1 MTNRAKVYAKIA
13 LIWIVAL
20 TLAIAASAWL
30 SAANAKTIL
39 EKTIREDAGGSV
51 HDYVIAVNLAT
62 LRGDQVRIAG
72 RCASACTMYLATAC
86 VTPRAVL
93 QFHAAR
99 NEATGKIDRAVT
111 RDMAAYYPAP
121 LRKWFMANAAHL
133 SGNHYAELTGAQ
145 AIALGARKC

>member
-13 LIWIVAL
+13 LMWIVAL
-20 TLAIAASAWL
+20 TLAIAATAWL
-30 SAANAKTIL
+30 STANA
-39 EKTIREDAGGSV
+39 KTIREDAGGSV
-51 HDYVIAVNLAT
+51 RDYVIAVNLAT

-93 QFHAAR
+93 QFHAVFDHTA
-99 NEATGKIDRAVT
+99 GLIDPAAT

-121 LRKWFMANAAHL
+121 LRAWFMANAAHL
-133 SGNHYAELTGAQ
+133 SGNQYAELSGAQ
-145 AIALGARKC
+145 AIALGAMGC

>member
-1 MTNRAKVYAKIA
+1 MTNRAKVYARLA
-13 LIWIVAL
+13 LIWVVAL

-30 SAANAKTIL
+30 SAAQA
-39 EKTIREDAGGSV
+39 KTIREDAGGSV
-51 HDYVIAVNLAT
+51 HNYVIAVNLAA

-99 NEATGKIDRAVT
+99 DEATGRIDRAAT

-133 SGNHYAELTGAQ
+133 SGNQYAELTGAQ

>member
-13 LIWIVAL
+13 LMWIVSL

-30 SAANAKTIL
+30 STANAKTIQ
-39 EKTIREDAGGSV
+39 EDAGGSV
-51 HDYVIAVNLAT
+51 RDYVIAVSLAT

-99 NEATGKIDRAVT
+99 DEATGKIDHAVT
-111 RDMAAYYPAP
+111 RDLAAYYPAP

-133 SGNHYAELTGAQ
+133 SGSQYAELTGAQ
-145 AIALGARKC
+145 AIALGAMGC